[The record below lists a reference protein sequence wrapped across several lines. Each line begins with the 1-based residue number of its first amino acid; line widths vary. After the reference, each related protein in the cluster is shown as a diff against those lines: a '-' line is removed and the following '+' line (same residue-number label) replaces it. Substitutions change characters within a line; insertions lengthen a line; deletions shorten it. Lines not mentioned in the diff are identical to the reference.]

1 MPKSWKKIPNSYCF
15 DSPKCTQ
22 GEEKIY
28 SNEEI
33 KKTMT
38 WCTKN
43 LAATQKAA
51 VKEGTAAPTAAARL
65 SGPSA
70 PWERRR
76 AGENSPSG
84 SRRNKGSE
92 MGERQS
98 QSLAIITEIAA
109 KSGSGSSWRA
119 EHAPCPYLVMS
130 HSRCPGR
137 CPTASSACAH
147 SLERWRLV
155 RRALAA
161 CLCTPAPKIRAEFG
175 HQPTTTQADRSN
187 MAGAANTPANWT
199 ALPALLPTQRSFV

>member
-1 MPKSWKKIPNSYCF
+1 
-15 DSPKCTQ
+15 
-22 GEEKIY
+22 
-28 SNEEI
+28 
-33 KKTMT
+33 MT

-51 VKEGTAAPTAAARL
+51 VKVGTAAAPTAAARAFRARA
-65 SGPSA
+65 A
-70 PWERRR
+70 PRGRRR
-76 AGENSPSG
+76 GGQNSPSG
-84 SRRNKGSE
+84 SRRKTGSSG
-92 MGERQS
+92 GERQS

-147 SLERWRLV
+147 SLERWPTV

-187 MAGAANTPANWT
+187 MAGAANTCANWT
-199 ALPALLPTQRSFV
+199 APPASRCHSSGV